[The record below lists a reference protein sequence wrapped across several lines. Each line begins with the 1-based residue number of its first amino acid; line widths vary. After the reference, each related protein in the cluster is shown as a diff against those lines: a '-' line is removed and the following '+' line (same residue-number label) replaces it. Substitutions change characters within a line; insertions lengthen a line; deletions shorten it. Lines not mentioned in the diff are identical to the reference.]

1 MIKIQPLNNIIAS
14 AKSSVIKTVKMQDI
28 APYFIGS
35 AAAGCMGV
43 LVSNFV
49 RDFNNTFDK
58 DNYFKLKINPETNK
72 PYAPDIFQKAAA
84 MNLYVGNDV
93 LVTAPTGTG
102 KTAIAEYVIT
112 KNLKEGKRTF
122 YTTPLKA
129 LSNEKYRDFCNTY
142 GEENVGLITGDTKI
156 NKDAPIIIMTT
167 EVYRNMTAKNVED
180 GSAGK
185 SSMPKGVK
193 TVIFDE
199 LQYLGDIDRGGIW
212 EQSIMFTPK
221 DVQILS
227 LSATI
232 GNNKEINEW
241 IASTKGQKSV
251 YVSPKAGYIPER
263 TITKETVLIDV
274 PPENRHVPLHFE
286 VVHGAAE
293 ISIPRGATKKEKL
306 RAKQEAARRAQ
317 SMLAKPREE
326 VFKTLTQNLKLQGKL
341 PAIYFVFSKKESRH
355 LLKYLSKESEILTT
369 EAEQDEIAKIIKG
382 YLDKGV
388 YLGESLDTEAL
399 IKGYALHNAG
409 MLPSQKML
417 IEELFQKKLVK
428 VVIATE
434 TLSAGIN
441 MPAKTTVISS
451 PRKPASTSDGGADRK
466 RDLTSNEFHQM
477 AGRAGRR
484 GIDTEGYC
492 ISISCNPL
500 QNKFY
505 DDLIASGSNPLNSN
519 MDLDYSFITNYMSNY
534 IGAEK
539 LINVLSKSLYV
550 HNPDNSINS
559 AKLNELMQRYYIR
572 KGILKDNGYI
582 DDNGKLTVKGEMI
595 KLLNGYEQIPLI
607 NLISG
612 KVFENLTPVEMSGIV
627 GGLANIEYNTRG
639 ELPEKPFELDTETG
653 RNFRNAAYA
662 SFAEIKDYD
671 LKSAEL
677 YTQRELS
684 LNPRI
689 MEHLYCWAKLN
700 SEEPESRRNWKEL
713 FNGEIKSSIKDE
725 GTLFKEINMTADLI
739 KQLTEAAH
747 EGLVFAEKKEDSVY
761 YSELENCLK
770 QALNLIQRE
779 PIT

>member
-1 MIKIQPLNNIIAS
+1 MIKVQPVNIIANT
-14 AKSSVIKTVKMQDI
+14 KSSILKSVKTPDI

-35 AAAGCMGV
+35 AAAGCMGI
-43 LVSNFV
+43 LVSDFV
-49 RDFNNTFDK
+49 RNFNKTADK
-58 DNYFKLKINPETNK
+58 DNYFKLKINPETGK
-72 PYAPDIFQKAAA
+72 PYTPDIFQKAAA
-84 MNLYVGNDV
+84 MNLYLGNDV

-112 KNLKEGKRTF
+112 KNLNVGKRTF

-129 LSNEKYRDFCNTY
+129 LSNEKYRDFCNIY
-142 GEENVGLITGDTKI
+142 GEENVGLLTGDTKI
-156 NKDAPIIIMTT
+156 NKDAPVVIMTT
-167 EVYRNMTAKNVED
+167 EVYRNMAAKDIED
-180 GSAGK
+180 GISGK
-185 SSMPKGVK
+185 SSLPKDVK

-199 LQYLGDIDRGGIW
+199 LQYLGDVDRGGIW

-232 GNNKEINEW
+232 GNNKEINDW
-241 IASTKGQKSV
+241 IASVKGQIGV
-251 YVSPKAGYIPER
+251 YVSPDARYIADR
-263 TITKETVLIDV
+263 KTAKETVLIDV
-274 PPENRHVPLHFE
+274 PSENRHVPLNFE

-306 RAKQEAARRAQ
+306 RAKQEAARRSQ
-317 SMLAKPREE
+317 SMFAKPRDD
-326 VFKTLTQNLKLQGKL
+326 VFKTLTQNLRIQGKL
-341 PAIYFVFSKKESRH
+341 PAIYFVFSKKESKH

-369 EAEQDEIAKIIKG
+369 NAEQDEIAKIIKK
-382 YLDKGV
+382 YLDEGI

-409 MLPSQKML
+409 MIPSQKML
-417 IEELFQKKLVK
+417 VEELFQKKLIK

-466 RDLTSNEFHQM
+466 RNLTANEFHQM

-492 ISISCNPL
+492 VSISCNPV

-505 DDLIASGSNPLNSN
+505 EDLIASDSNPLTSN
-519 MDLDYSFITNYMSNY
+519 MDLDYSFITNYISGY

-539 LINVLSKSLYV
+539 LTKILSKSLYV
-550 HNPDNSINS
+550 RNPDSSVNS

-572 KGILKDNGYI
+572 KEILKENNYI
-582 DDNGKLTVKGEMI
+582 DDKGKLTVKGEMI

-607 NLISG
+607 NLVNDRI
-612 KVFENLTPVEMSGIV
+612 FENLTPVELAGIA

-639 ELPEKPFELDTETG
+639 ELPSKPFELDIECG
-653 RNFRNAAYA
+653 KNFQNAAYA
-662 SFAEIKDYD
+662 SYAEVKDYD
-671 LKSAEL
+671 EKSAEL
-677 YTQRELS
+677 YPQRELNI
-684 LNPRI
+684 NPRI
-689 MEHLYCWAKLN
+689 TEHLYYWAKLN
-700 SEEPESRRNWKEL
+700 SEDNESKKNWKEI
-713 FNGEIKSSIKDE
+713 FTGEIKSSLKDE

-747 EGLVFAEKKEDSVY
+747 EGLVFAETKDDSRY
-761 YSELENCLK
+761 YSELESCLK
-770 QALNLIQRE
+770 QALELIQRE
-779 PIT
+779 PVT